1 MSAPFSGLRI
11 LFIAPVDDAGLVH
24 NRLRRR
30 ALERLGA
37 QVSHVDPTQG
47 RLLDLFKR
55 RDLSARLHDAIKQH
69 HPEVVLVAG
78 EQLLEPSLVEELQ
91 KASRTARWVQLLGEG
106 LPDYGAAVT
115 EAKVYHNVY
124 VGSTGAVAAFD
135 SQGIKHARYLA
146 VGCDPSV
153 HKPLKARGPYRA
165 NVVFAGE
172 ATRRREE
179 LLQEVVE
186 FGLAVWGP
194 GWRRTALRDY
204 CRGEVPS
211 TEDFVRA
218 YAGASVAVNIHRDIG
233 GDLAGLNRRTFE
245 IAAIGAAQVVDSRT
259 DLPRHFADGTEVLVY
274 QNPKELHGHVGR
286 MLQDEKQRE
295 AVAAAGRQRAISN
308 HTYMHRMH
316 ELLRA
321 VTAALPRAA
330 ERK

>member
-1 MSAPFSGLRI
+1 MSTPFSGLRV
-11 LFIAPVDDAGLVH
+11 LFIAPVDDAGLAH

-55 RDLSARLHDAIKQH
+55 RDLSTRLHDAIKQH
-69 HPEVVLVAG
+69 HPDLVLVAG
-78 EQLLEPSLVEELQ
+78 EQLLESSLVEELR
-91 KASRTARWVQLLGEG
+91 AARAAARWVQLLGEG
-106 LPDYGAAVT
+106 LSDYGTAVT
-115 EAKVYHNVY
+115 EAKVYHSVF
-124 VGSTGAVAAFD
+124 VGSSGALAALS

-153 HKPLKARGPYRA
+153 HKPLRARGPYRA

-194 GWRRTALRDY
+194 GWRKTALRDY

-233 GDLAGLNRRTFE
+233 GDLAGLNRRAFE
-245 IAAIGAAQVVDSRT
+245 IAAIGVAQVVDTRT
-259 DLPRHFADGTEVLVY
+259 DLSRHFADGTEVLAY
-274 QNPKELHGHVGR
+274 QNATELQGHVRR

-295 AVAAAGRQRAISN
+295 ALAAAARQRALCS

-316 ELLRA
+316 ELLQT
-321 VTAALPRAA
+321 VTAELPRPGK
-330 ERK
+330 RK